1 MKTFISSL
9 DGLPRLQRRPLHSR
23 LALRL
28 LRALTVLHRSGRHE
42 DVEVAMFTTGAG
54 VRLHRPPPSVATSG
68 GAR

>member
-1 MKTFISSL
+1 MKTLISSP
-9 DGLPRLQRRPLHSR
+9 DGLPGLQRRPLHSR

-28 LRALTVLHRSGRHE
+28 LRALTVLHRPGRHE
-42 DVEVAMFTTGAG
+42 DVEVAMLTTGAG